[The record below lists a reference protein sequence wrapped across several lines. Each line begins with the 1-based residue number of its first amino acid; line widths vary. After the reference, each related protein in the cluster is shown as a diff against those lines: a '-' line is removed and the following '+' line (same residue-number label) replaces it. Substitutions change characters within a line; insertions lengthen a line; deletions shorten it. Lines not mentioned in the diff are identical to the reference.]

1 LGLLSSRTVRFGL
14 IILVVSLSIFVS
26 VHNGQA
32 QAPFALSVYPI
43 RIILG
48 TRSGFADRFTV
59 TVLAGEAFNDTVYL
73 SVAGVPDNV
82 TAIFGD
88 RVFYLTPRAV
98 SATYLEI
105 TSSPNATFGN
115 YTLTVGAQSQGSSIF
130 YAAAALVT
138 VTIQENGQPQA
149 PMESNRT
156 QSASSIACGQE
167 YVISLVVL
175 AIAGGIAIGSAL
187 TYFLVRRKT
196 QPAKAQ

>member
-1 LGLLSSRTVRFGL
+1 MLSSRTVRYGL
-14 IILVVSLSIFVS
+14 ILLVVSLSILAS

-32 QAPFALSVYPI
+32 QAPFALSVYPS

-48 TRSGFADRFTV
+48 TGSGFTDRFTV
-59 TVLAGEAFNDTVYL
+59 TVLAGETVNDTVYL

-88 RVFYLTPRAV
+88 RVLYLTPRAV

-105 TSSPNATFGN
+105 TSSSNARFGN
-115 YTLTVGAQSQGSSIF
+115 YTLTVGAQSQSSSIF

-138 VTIQENGQPQA
+138 LTIKENGQPQTF
-149 PMESNRT
+149 PESNRT
-156 QSASSIACGQE
+156 QSGSSIACEQE
-167 YVISLVVL
+167 YVISLVAL
-175 AIAGGIAIGSAL
+175 GIAGGIALGSVI

-196 QPAKAQ
+196 LSEKKS